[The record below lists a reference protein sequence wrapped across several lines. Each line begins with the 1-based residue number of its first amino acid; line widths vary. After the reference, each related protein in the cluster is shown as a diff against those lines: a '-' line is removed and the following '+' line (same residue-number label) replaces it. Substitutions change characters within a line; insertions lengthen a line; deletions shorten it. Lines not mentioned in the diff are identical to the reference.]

1 MTVREPLFAGLII
14 DEYDN
19 PVDTT
24 IVGDEPCYVVDDSGF
39 KRHIPSEEVDRQV
52 LEQLGELIKGNE
64 DILSKQ
70 TAEMIGADDIF
81 SKAMLENQFKNL
93 DKQFEKVLDS
103 GIPEAGRA
111 YLGMAGFQVR
121 INLHGEVLEVNQ
133 PGMVDP
139 DSE

>member
-1 MTVREPLFAGLII
+1 MPIREPLFAGLII